1 MATKK
6 TVTINQ
12 MDSPDPKKLDDCI
25 FFKRLGFK
33 MSDEQKKL
41 RDAIYNPNIDII
53 FCNAK
58 AGSGKS
64 TIAIATACL
73 MVECGL
79 YNNILYCFSLNN
91 GYQNT
96 IGLLPGTVEDKEAS
110 FYEPCLQALVQ
121 CGYQPE
127 KTVKELNPEGCKN
140 DSMFVSC
147 RSHTFLRGTNIDEK
161 TILIVDEAQNFY
173 LDELKKVLTRV
184 KDGAKVIVLG
194 HSGQND
200 IVAHPEYSGF
210 ESYIEHFKDKEKVA
224 ICQLTQ
230 NFRGW
235 VSEWADNLNIEK
247 ARKIARK
254 QMQEDLL

>member
-1 MATKK
+1 
-6 TVTINQ
+6 
-12 MDSPDPKKLDDCI
+12 
-25 FFKRLGFK
+25 
-33 MSDEQKKL
+33 
-41 RDAIYNPNIDII
+41 
-53 FCNAK
+53 
-58 AGSGKS
+58 
-64 TIAIATACL
+64 
-73 MVECGL
+73 
-79 YNNILYCFSLNN
+79 
-91 GYQNT
+91 
-96 IGLLPGTVEDKEAS
+96 
-110 FYEPCLQALVQ
+110 
-121 CGYQPE
+121 
-127 KTVKELNPEGCKN
+127 
-140 DSMFVSC
+140 MFVSC

-235 VSEWADNLNIEK
+235 VSEWADNLDIEK